1 MWILSQLENSSSHSV
16 AGSPA
21 QLPAGAPRQR
31 DGRGAQRRRRPRLG
45 LQGPHRQHPHLQRPA
60 SASASEEI
68 LFMRTFKCITR
79 PPVTREVVLQCT
91 IQQHSWHKF
100 LFLVVKISV
109 EKIFLLNIEQW
120 TNISLETRPRP
131 QQPLT
136 KCPGIEVTAKA
147 DLLCGN
153 LKGCKV
159 QDFPAQ
165 TCVNERREPR
175 SALFLHTIKLFDV
188 LPAEQ
193 SWNALHKY

>member
-1 MWILSQLENSSSHSV
+1 MHH
-16 AGSPA
+16 PA
-21 QLPAGAPRQR
+21 
-31 DGRGAQRRRRPRLG
+31 
-45 LQGPHRQHPHLQRPA
+45 A
-60 SASASEEI
+60 SYS
-68 LFMRTFKCITR
+68 L
-79 PPVTREVVLQCT
+79 
-91 IQQHSWHKF
+91 QQHSWHKF

-120 TNISLETRPRP
+120 TNISPETRPRP

-165 TCVNERREPR
+165 TCVKEKAGTSVCSVSTHHQTARCSPSWTELECPPQ
-175 SALFLHTIKLFDV
+175 V
-188 LPAEQ
+188 LTYDHLQ
-193 SWNALHKY
+193 SYEKTSWRTHHVDIYIIYILSNHI